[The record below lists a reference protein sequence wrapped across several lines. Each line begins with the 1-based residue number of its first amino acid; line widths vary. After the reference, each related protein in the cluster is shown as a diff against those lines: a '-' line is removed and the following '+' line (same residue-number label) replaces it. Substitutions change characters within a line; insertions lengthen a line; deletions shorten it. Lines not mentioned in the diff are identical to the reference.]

1 MRGADGVAIVE
12 SEEEEGGKKVGRW
25 TMKSAVPC
33 VDSIEVG

>member
-1 MRGADGVAIVE
+1 MGGAGGVAIVD
-12 SEEEEGGKKVGRW
+12 SEEEEGKKVGRW